1 MSLCAAVLTHGPCNL
16 CESWQ
21 LTSDAVS
28 RLPLTILALSGL
40 TTTLVTSLYVG
51 DVMTEHVDIKEAEA
65 AARLGGK
72 VPS

>member
-1 MSLCAAVLTHGPCNL
+1 MQLSDPWLLQPL
-16 CESWQ
+16 RKWQ
-21 LTSDAVS
+21 LTVDAFC

-40 TTTLVTSLYVG
+40 MTTLVTSLYVG

-65 AARLGGK
+65 AAHLRGK